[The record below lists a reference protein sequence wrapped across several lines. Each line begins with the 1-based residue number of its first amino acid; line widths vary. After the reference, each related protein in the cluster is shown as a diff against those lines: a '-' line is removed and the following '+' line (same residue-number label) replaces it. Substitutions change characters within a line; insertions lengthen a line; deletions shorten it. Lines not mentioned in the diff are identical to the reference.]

1 MSIQLDLTTTTPCQ
15 NFDSAQGRM
24 TLQNHRIIDV
34 DNEIAQIFGY
44 RTREELL
51 LNVEFVYALVP
62 DSYQELAKKR
72 YLEAIKGKLKK
83 GNCTPIFQ
91 PMAAT
96 SLSFAYHTLLNSI
109 VNPPSKS
116 LSSTSHP

>member
-34 DNEIAQIFGY
+34 DNEIAHIFGY

-83 GNCTPIFQ
+83 RKVVHRYSSQWPQHLYLLPI
-91 PMAAT
+91 T
-96 SLSFAYHTLLNSI
+96 HY
-109 VNPPSKS
+109 
-116 LSSTSHP
+116 